1 MSDTLPVHPKTDAV
15 SRRETILAY
24 ILDHTKT
31 PPNGKSV
38 GEFIRE
44 QKAELARLS
53 DVEVATLLHYT
64 SSGNTMYVKNGQL
77 VTLF

>member
-1 MSDTLPVHPKTDAV
+1 MERDESPKREP
-15 SRRETILAY
+15 SRRETILVY

-38 GEFIRE
+38 GEFMRE
-44 QKAELARLS
+44 QRAELARLS
-53 DVEVATLLHYT
+53 DSEVATLLHYT
-64 SSGNTMYVKNGQL
+64 KSNNTMYVKNGYL